1 MKAVISSDSVST
13 SIRITDTTIN
23 ITRRIIESQYDQS
36 SISSLSYEIQ
46 GSNHTRF
53 YLARQK
59 QIRCILCSRVNL
71 IERKTTM
78 KCKECYRFFCRKMDC
93 WSHHVACGGVQMQPK
108 KGTRKRLPNRED
120 DVNDNNN

>member
-1 MKAVISSDSVST
+1 MNSTMKAVISSDSVST

-36 SISSLSYEIQ
+36 SISSLSYEVQ
-46 GSNHTRF
+46 GSNRTRF

-78 KCKECYRFFCRKMDC
+78 KCKECYRFFLQKNGLL
-93 WSHHVACGGVQMQPK
+93 VASCCLRRSTNATKERNK
-108 KGTRKRLPNRED
+108 KKTAK
-120 DVNDNNN
+120 